1 MSNVNI
7 KFEFEYETK
16 GAVRFKE
23 QSEKPIV
30 GTMYIKKEALPEL
43 GITKHDELNVRITR
57 AGLPGQIC
65 LESEEI
71 K

>member
-1 MSNVNI
+1 MNI
-7 KFEFEYETK
+7 KFAFEKETK

-23 QSEKPIV
+23 QSDKPIV
-30 GTMYIKKEALPEL
+30 GTLYIKKEALPEL
-43 GITKHDELNVRITR
+43 DITKNDELNIKITR
-57 AGLPGQIC
+57 AGLPGQIS